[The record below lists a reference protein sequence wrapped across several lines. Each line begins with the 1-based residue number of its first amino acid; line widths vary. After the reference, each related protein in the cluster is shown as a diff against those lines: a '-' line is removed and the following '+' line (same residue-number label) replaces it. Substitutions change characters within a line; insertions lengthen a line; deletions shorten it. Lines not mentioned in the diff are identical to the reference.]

1 MHNEK
6 EWIDK
11 AAQIIKDLTREAE
24 KGKFYTGKVVRIE
37 KFGAFVELWKGCEG
51 LLHISKISRE
61 KIDKVEDVLRI
72 GDEITVCVIGIDE
85 KGRVDLSTKEGMEK
99 ANNSETASKDKED
112 KNSSRKFKPRD
123 KRQFKKKEE

>member
-1 MHNEK
+1 M
-6 EWIDK
+6 
-11 AAQIIKDLTREAE
+11 
-24 KGKFYTGKVVRIE
+24 
-37 KFGAFVELWKGCEG
+37 
-51 LLHISKISRE
+51 
-61 KIDKVEDVLRI
+61 EDVLRI